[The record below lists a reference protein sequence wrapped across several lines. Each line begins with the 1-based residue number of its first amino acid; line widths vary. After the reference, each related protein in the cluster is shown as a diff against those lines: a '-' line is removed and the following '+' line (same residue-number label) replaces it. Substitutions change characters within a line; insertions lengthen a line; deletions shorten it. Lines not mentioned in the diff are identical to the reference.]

1 MNNDNSYAQ
10 QARDWVDSGRP
21 ESRLLSGV
29 ALVAL
34 VCWHRDHAKAGDAG
48 VLVGEFLA
56 ACEAR
61 QSPGWFDRELEQRR
75 HCSHCGT
82 RYRVENLS
90 ICTRCQDLYC
100 YQCVG
105 QCRRDEAGH
114 RFCLCGGEVVG

>member
-1 MNNDNSYAQ
+1 MIDHNSYEQYAQ
-10 QARDWVDSGRP
+10 AWVDRGRG
-21 ESRLLSGV
+21 ENGLMSGV

-34 VCWHRDHAKAGDAG
+34 VCWHRDHAQAGDAPP
-48 VLVGEFLA
+48 LVGEYLA
-56 ACEAR
+56 ACEAV
-61 QSPGWFDRELEQRR
+61 QPQGWYDRVLEQRA
-75 HCSHCGT
+75 HCSHCST
-82 RYRVENLS
+82 RYRIENLS